1 MNKPIVGGL
10 HVFAKFS
17 SQQLTWLH
25 LIGEKFR
32 EIAKDLWGIFV
43 PWWVLLQKSELY
55 NFFLHMYLQGKKFI
69 IFLIID

>member
-1 MNKPIVGGL
+1 MNKPIVGGH

-32 EIAKDLWGIFV
+32 EIAKDL
-43 PWWVLLQKSELY
+43 
-55 NFFLHMYLQGKKFI
+55 
-69 IFLIID
+69 